1 MRKPEYPKT
10 IRDGNVVLKIYRVKH
25 PTTTSGFAFT
35 VAWTDAEGKPRRKQ
49 FADDG
54 DAKTFAEQKADQLAT
69 GHVQAADFSAD
80 DRAELVAIREVVKD
94 SGVPALSAVREWQ
107 RANVLCPGEVLAACE
122 AWAARQNKHGLKPIL
137 VEVAVDTFIAE
148 KEAAGKHG
156 EQTYRAKLK
165 PVAERF
171 KGRHLHSI
179 TAAEWTEYLA
189 IYKDGVTRNDHRK
202 RAAALCRWAQRKG
215 HLPRFAPLEILET
228 ERAKEHATK
237 IGILTAET
245 YGRLLQWFREHEP
258 KLLGAV
264 VLAGFCGI
272 RSDEIHGKRTNRNV
286 RQLWS
291 DVHLD
296 RKVVQVSV
304 AKTNTPAWRL
314 VPLCPAAVEWLQV
327 ARTLNPDDVE
337 VCEAAGMERARKVA
351 IEAKFDLPDNCFR
364 HSFISHRVAQ
374 TQDKPKVALE
384 AGNSVKEIDRRYR
397 VPLTQTEG
405 DAWFDLTVSR
415 AAEIEASHRA
425 ALPQTG

>member
-10 IRDGNVVLKIYRVKH
+10 VRDGNVVLKIYRVKH
-25 PTTTSGFAFT
+25 PSTAKGFAYT
-35 VAWTDAEGKPRRKQ
+35 VSWTDAGGKPQRKQ
-49 FADDG
+49 FADPT
-54 DAKTFAEQKADQLAT
+54 DAKTFAEQKADQLAS
-69 GHVQAADFSAD
+69 GHVQAAEFSAD
-80 DRAELVAIREVVKD
+80 DRAELVAIRDVVKG
-94 SGVPALSAVREWQ
+94 SGVPALSVVREWQ
-107 RANVLCPGEVLAACE
+107 RANALCPGEVLAACE
-122 AWAARQNKHGLKPIL
+122 AWAARQNKHGLRPI
-137 VEVAVDTFIAE
+137 EVAVAVETFIAE

-156 EQTYRAKLK
+156 KQTYQSKLK
-165 PVAERF
+165 PAAERF
-171 KGRHLHSI
+171 RGRNLHTL

-189 IYKDGVTRNDHRK
+189 TFTDGVTRNDHRK

-245 YGRLLQWFREHEP
+245 YGRVLFWFRENAP
-258 KLLGAV
+258 NLLGAV

-272 RSDEIHGKRTNRNV
+272 RSDEIHGKRTDRAV
-286 RQLWS
+286 RQLWA

-296 RKVVQVSV
+296 RDVVQVSV

-314 VPLCPAAVEWLQV
+314 VPLCAAAIEWLKV
-327 ARTLNPDDVE
+327 ARALNPNDVE
-337 VCEAAGMERARKVA
+337 VCEAAGMERARKIA

-405 DAWFDLTVSR
+405 DAWFGLSVSR
-415 AAEIEASHRA
+415 VDVIEASHRA
-425 ALPQTG
+425 ALLQNG